1 MYDDDVDRLFLGDP
15 ETGHAGLLH
24 WSGSQSTKHGGQ
36 LKRIAANVI
45 SLIRFLISLEPDDY
59 GNLFF
64 ERFMRLPLHSLRD
77 INFSKHILPEGG
89 SGIISR
95 STRQGNAIDACEIL
109 SLIVQYH
116 VDEDGDP
123 DPVDLLYMC
132 NDNVACK
139 DYFVQW
145 FQETA
150 REEVRHKRNFCAKCI
165 YCI

>member
-1 MYDDDVDRLFLGDP
+1 MYDDDVDHLFLGDP
-15 ETGHAGLLH
+15 QVGQGLLH

-45 SLIRFLISLEPDDY
+45 SLIRFLISMEDNDF
-59 GNLFF
+59 GNIFF
-64 ERFMRLPLHSLRD
+64 ERFMRLPLKSLRE
-77 INFSKHILPEGG
+77 INFVKHILPEG
-89 SGIISR
+89 STGIMSSSAR
-95 STRQGNAIDACEIL
+95 LGNTADACEIL

-116 VDEDGDP
+116 VDENGDP

-132 NDNVACK
+132 NDNAACK

-150 REEVRHKRNFCAKCI
+150 REEVSNSPSYLLEI
-165 YCI
+165 ST